1 MKQIAYK
8 TLVGIFMSF
17 FLFGQTITVDAP
29 RVVLK
34 NIEFNISYSVYFFNS
49 DSLIMRVNG
58 AIIQASNLSN
68 DAAVPVPLADPAVPL
83 PAKVDTSGVTDKV
96 VATVIMGATAS

>member
-1 MKQIAYK
+1 
-8 TLVGIFMSF
+8 MSF

-34 NIEFNISYSVYFFNS
+34 NIEFNISYSGDFFNS
-49 DSLIMRVNG
+49 DSLIMMVNG

-68 DAAVPVPLADPAVPL
+68 EAAVYKNIIVEKYD
-83 PAKVDTSGVTDKV
+83 
-96 VATVIMGATAS
+96 

>member
-17 FLFGQTITVDAP
+17 FLFGQTIIVDAP

-34 NIEFNISYSVYFFNS
+34 NIEFNISYSGDFFNS

-68 DAAVPVPLADPAVPL
+68 EAAVYKNIIVSLLCLINGKGD
-83 PAKVDTSGVTDKV
+83 
-96 VATVIMGATAS
+96 IYEEN

>member
-34 NIEFNISYSVYFFNS
+34 NIEFNISYSGDFFNS

-58 AIIQASNLSN
+58 AIIQASNYQMKRLFIKILLLKILGKYPFN
-68 DAAVPVPLADPAVPL
+68 FLKEPECF
-83 PAKVDTSGVTDKV
+83 TSL
-96 VATVIMGATAS
+96 TVR